1 MIGIAVEI
9 IVALCVLAIVPVI
22 LLRNDAAKALQYSA
36 HSRLRR
42 VRLLF
47 GDGPVISR
55 CERDGLLKHPLENRQ
70 SIPGRGS
77 ESRNQP
83 DE

>member
-9 IVALCVLAIVPVI
+9 IMALYVLAIAPVI
-22 LLRNDAAKALQYSA
+22 LLQNDAAKALQYSV

-47 GDGPVISR
+47 GDGPGISMR
-55 CERDGLLKHPLENRQ
+55 ERDGLLEHPLGNRQ